1 TYLYTIIVT
10 NTGNCIAENVEV
22 KDKLLNGA
30 KPAYLEATGT
40 PIGAYDEYNNVV
52 TWSLGTMDVNA
63 AVVIILE
70 VVLDANLMHGTKLT
84 NNATAFGTN
93 AYELALKTTKTLA
106 I

>member
-1 TYLYTIIVT
+1 
-10 NTGNCIAENVEV
+10 
-22 KDKLLNGA
+22 
-30 KPAYLEATGT
+30 
-40 PIGAYDEYNNVV
+40 
-52 TWSLGTMDVNA
+52 MDVNA